1 MAVVRPGRTGR
12 QGAGAALKTNPRQRL
27 LDLWTAY
34 ARFCYGEEKWRWG
47 GRDPSS
53 SINDAEQLLI
63 LLYPSTEIES
73 LALDRPDSIRDDVL
87 EALKLLGDERDI
99 PRMLLR
105 QITEYLDRYTDDA
118 GNPIFSSNS
127 YLSAASADETVT
139 PEQSEYEV
147 LDAYSMALTF
157 CLAAKGFA
165 RSFQRQL
172 TRKDMV
178 DEIDAVC
185 ARLDRRLDASMVGLL
200 RSFCVSVMATGSVAE
215 QALVRAINQGRN
227 SGRSGNNALL
237 TRLAPIRA
245 KLRDLTFG
253 LRSVED
259 ELEAGKFFECGWTW
273 SVTSGA
279 PEVGIGSAAA
289 VKQSKG
295 LAEARPS
302 LYFTVQALDGLI
314 DLFSERTNRLGL
326 LTEQQQAMREAL
338 QLRWGLTLE
347 YWSAIALFGDTRLPV
362 EDIPWATTDDQVSEY
377 FSLLAM
383 ALVVQQVSNSREPA
397 QEQLLLRLTVIAE
410 ELTQRAR
417 ISRRALNAHD
427 GAVGLHKPGLR
438 IPMPGSEKGGPALVW
453 NVVDFAPQLGK
464 TALRAAMNSAN
475 WRTRTRLL
483 AVLDEIG
490 EHVQH
495 RRLTAGLWDN
505 LAGAYP
511 FETSDS
517 DLPVWG
523 FTERVMEMLVSAF
536 LFAESPVAQ
545 DNGLVDAARAVV
557 AEADHLLS
565 QEQLTA
571 PSDPRSP
578 TQERLRE
585 AGLRLARAESLV
597 AQRPGTARA
606 IVAQVLRDLDEL
618 AAARQDADRRL

>member
-1 MAVVRPGRTGR
+1 M
-12 QGAGAALKTNPRQRL
+12 KTNPRQRL

-34 ARFCYGEEKWRWG
+34 ARYCYGEEQWRWG
-47 GRDPSS
+47 GRDQSS

-87 EALKLLGDERDI
+87 ETLKPLGDERDI
-99 PRMLLR
+99 PRLLVR

-118 GNPIFSSNS
+118 GNPIFSSKS
-127 YLSAASADETVT
+127 YLSALSADETIS
-139 PEQSEYEV
+139 PEQTEYEV
-147 LDAYSMALTF
+147 VDAYSMALTF

-172 TRKDMV
+172 TRKDLV
-178 DEIDAVC
+178 DEIDVVC
-185 ARLDRRLDASMVGLL
+185 SRLDRRLDASMVGLL
-200 RSFCVSVMATGSVAE
+200 RSFSISVMPTGSPAE
-215 QALVRAINQGRN
+215 QALVRTISQGRN
-227 SGRSGNNALL
+227 TGRTANNALL

-259 ELEAGKFFECGWTW
+259 ELDAGKFFECGWAW
-273 SVTSGA
+273 GVTNNA
-279 PEVGIGSAAA
+279 PEVDIGSAAE
-289 VKQSKG
+289 VKQSDG
-295 LAEARPS
+295 LAEPRPS

-326 LTEQQQAMREAL
+326 LTGQQQVMREAL

-347 YWSAIALFGDTRLPV
+347 YWSAIALFGDNKLPV

-377 FSLLAM
+377 YSLLAA
-383 ALVVQQVSNSREPA
+383 ALVVQRVGNSREPT
-397 QEQLLLRLTVIAE
+397 QEQLLVRLAAISE
-410 ELTQRAR
+410 ELAQRGR
-417 ISRRALNAHD
+417 ISRRALNAQD
-427 GAVGLHKPGLR
+427 GAVALHHPGLR
-438 IPMPGSEKGGPALVW
+438 IPMPGSEKGGPALAW

-464 TALRAAMNSAN
+464 TALRAARNSLD
-475 WRTRTRLL
+475 WRTRSRLL
-483 AVLDEIG
+483 RVSDDIG
-490 EHVQH
+490 EHMQT
-495 RRLTAGLWDN
+495 RRLANGLWDN
-505 LAGAYP
+505 VAGAFA
-511 FETSDS
+511 FETNDS

-523 FTERVMEMLVSAF
+523 ITERVMEMLVSAS
-536 LFAESPVAQ
+536 LFAESPVAP
-545 DNGLVDAARAVV
+545 DNSLVETAQAEV

-585 AGLRLARAESLV
+585 AGLRLQRAEFLV
-597 AQRPGTARA
+597 ASRPASARS
-606 IVAQVLRDLDEL
+606 IVEQVLRDLDEL